1 MVRADN
7 GAAAGCYRAIGYA
20 QQDVIVLGR
29 RLDGSGGT
37 ERSASRNED
46 AHRIGGGFVL
56 IR

>member
-1 MVRADN
+1 MVRAD

-37 ERSASRNED
+37 DSAERVTE
-46 AHRIGGGFVL
+46 
-56 IR
+56 

>member
-7 GAAAGCYRAIGYA
+7 GAAAGCFRAIGYE

-37 ERSASRNED
+37 DSAERVTE
-46 AHRIGGGFVL
+46 
-56 IR
+56 

>member
-7 GAAAGCYRAIGYA
+7 GAAAGFYLAVGYE

-37 ERSASRNED
+37 DSAERVTE
-46 AHRIGGGFVL
+46 
-56 IR
+56 

>member
-7 GAAAGCYRAIGYA
+7 GAAASFRAIGYE

-37 ERSASRNED
+37 DSAERVTE
-46 AHRIGGGFVL
+46 
-56 IR
+56 